1 MRPRAP
7 VCLAALAVSA
17 FFTPGPTVAQAPA
30 SDAPGPSLY
39 GALTLSGVVARALD
53 ANLRLRAMHA
63 AAEAASARRPEAS
76 TLPDPMLQLGIM
88 NVGLPDFNA
97 DMPASMAPSVQLM
110 QMFPFPGKLGLK
122 GDIATLD
129 EAMAVSALN
138 EMGWE
143 VRAMA
148 ATMFYDLYA
157 LDRRIEVMDETL
169 TLLRNFRQVAR
180 AMYASGMGRQADVLR
195 GDVEVASMD
204 GEIRSMSAM
213 RRAMAA
219 RLNALLDLPAEA
231 PVGSPVLDALPATL
245 PSRDTLIAWAVTSRP
260 LLARGRQAV
269 EQAGSRVALAR
280 RELWPDITVGVA
292 YGQRDAGMGT
302 ERMGS
307 AMVGFSLPIFASRR
321 QHAMRDEAL
330 AMERMADAELGS
342 LQAEVTSSVEVLLAE
357 AERGRSLALL
367 YRDEILPEARAT
379 VASALS
385 SYRVGSVDFMTLV
398 DAQMAVNDF
407 EGAFHQLL
415 ADYGKALAGLES
427 AVARPMPSSEHTLV
441 GTR

>member
-7 VCLAALAVSA
+7 VCLAALAVGA
-17 FFTPGPTVAQAPA
+17 LLTPGPTAAQAPTYEL
-30 SDAPGPSLY
+30 PGPSLD
-39 GALTLSGVVARALD
+39 GALTLTGVVARALD

-63 AAEAASARRPEAS
+63 AAVAASARRPEAS
-76 TLPDPMLQLGIM
+76 TLPDPMLQLGVM
-88 NVGLPDFNA
+88 NVGLPGFNA

-148 ATMFYDLYA
+148 ATMVYDLYA
-157 LDRRIEVMDETL
+157 LDRRVEVMNETL
-169 TLLRNFRQVAR
+169 TLLRNFQQVAR

-195 GDVEVASMD
+195 GDVEVARMD

-245 PSRDTLIAWAVTSRP
+245 PSRDTLIAWAVEPRP

-280 RELWPDITVGVA
+280 RELWPCYTA
-292 YGQRDAGMGT
+292 TR
-302 ERMGS
+302 
-307 AMVGFSLPIFASRR
+307 
-321 QHAMRDEAL
+321 
-330 AMERMADAELGS
+330 
-342 LQAEVTSSVEVLLAE
+342 SS
-357 AERGRSLALL
+357 
-367 YRDEILPEARAT
+367 P
-379 VASALS
+379 
-385 SYRVGSVDFMTLV
+385 
-398 DAQMAVNDF
+398 
-407 EGAFHQLL
+407 
-415 ADYGKALAGLES
+415 
-427 AVARPMPSSEHTLV
+427 RPAPP
-441 GTR
+441 